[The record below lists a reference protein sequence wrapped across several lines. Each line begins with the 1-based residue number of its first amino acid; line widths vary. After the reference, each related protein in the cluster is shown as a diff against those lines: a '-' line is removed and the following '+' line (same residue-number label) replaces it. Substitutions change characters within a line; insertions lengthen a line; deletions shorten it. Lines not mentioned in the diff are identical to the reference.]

1 MRVENKADVLK
12 LRMDSATLQLLE
24 QARHLLHL
32 DKSKFIRQS
41 IREKAQII
49 IAEHEKT
56 HFNAEDWQVFFAL
69 LENPPEPSE
78 RMKKASSKYKEI
90 MANHEV

>member
-1 MRVENKADVLK
+1 MRVENEADVLK
-12 LRMDSATLQLLE
+12 LRMESATLQLLE
-24 QARHLLHL
+24 QARH
-32 DKSKFIRQS
+32 
-41 IREKAQII
+41 
-49 IAEHEKT
+49 
-56 HFNAEDWQVFFAL
+56 FNAEDWQVFFSL